1 MGKKGWKDKQGWWN
15 TKLNVLACYQRRCSV
30 LSPWDWRLQEYTA
43 LLVGQTGLS
52 VGTHPSWTTRKVT
65 VARYSITG
73 NVITNW
79 EHWNPLHQIL
89 LHGMYHQGSNWNWIV
104 SQHLEKRWWP
114 CLQQVMEGYFHCI
127 NESLWGCSSA
137 LQPLTGPHESTMSF
151 SLVTSVS
158 IQWLYLLTTFCISSL
173 FISSVLTSYIVKL
186 LFIYLPYTLGWMV
199 QD

>member
-15 TKLNVLACYQRRCSV
+15 TKLNVLACYLRRCSV

-127 NESLWGCSSA
+127 NEWRKVPCEDAAQHYSLWQDHMNPLCLFPLSPQLASSD
-137 LQPLTGPHESTMSF
+137 ST
-151 SLVTSVS
+151 
-158 IQWLYLLTTFCISSL
+158 Y
-173 FISSVLTSYIVKL
+173 
-186 LFIYLPYTLGWMV
+186 
-199 QD
+199 